1 MVWNTRL
8 AQLPGLGRSKSG
20 VPSQATQL
28 HLQKTGSWVMCSI
41 NCVRNSSGRSSG
53 IKWSP
58 PLNSTNSFRGALT
71 CSKYAQA
78 YCENR
83 QDGNRKQTC
92 LCDPEIPP
100 FHRRAAMVGI
110 LLRKLGNFI

>member
-1 MVWNTRL
+1 MPTALGNVRVRQSGKHVLVLTSSQFDPSRPSDIDL
-8 AQLPGLGRSKSG
+8 LRAQCRPFRIVGSIGSSFAENASGR
-20 VPSQATQL
+20 
-28 HLQKTGSWVMCSI
+28 MYSI
-41 NCVRNSSGRSSG
+41 NYVRNSSGRSSG

-83 QDGNRKQTC
+83 QDGNRKHNR
-92 LCDPEIPP
+92 L
-100 FHRRAAMVGI
+100 
-110 LLRKLGNFI
+110 